1 MAKAIAGSG
10 IAAMLAWFG
19 FVANQQQSQET
30 VAGLLFMI
38 AVCPLVF
45 NALLFLVS
53 LAHRLDGR
61 RHAEIVRDLS
71 ERAIVVRVDH
81 SS

>member
-19 FVANQQQSQET
+19 FVANQEQSQET

-38 AVCPLVF
+38 AVCPLLF

-53 LAHRLDGR
+53 LAHRLDGT

-71 ERAIVVRVDH
+71 ERAIVYQGNQ
-81 SS
+81 SN